1 MYIKVN
7 KKGQVIPK
15 LGDVIS
21 MGFKKY
27 KVVRAQQGNLC
38 YGCAFLAESGSCPLD
53 CVSSE
58 DGYIIFEE
66 IK

>member
-7 KKGQVIPK
+7 LKGQVIPQV
-15 LGDVIS
+15 GDVIS
-21 MGFKKY
+21 MGCKKY
-27 KVVRAQQGNLC
+27 KVVKAQHNYLC
-38 YGCAFLAESGSCPLD
+38 DGCAFWAESACCPLD

-58 DGYIIFEE
+58 DGYIVFEE